1 MNEKT
6 FYSGR
11 EKMPE
16 TIFKAENIEKQYKK
30 VFSHKTLYA
39 LNGFDMEIHQGD
51 IYGFVGKNGAGK
63 TTLIRILAGL
73 VTPTKGEIELFGDRN
88 PKTLYIPRS
97 RINGIIETPAITPSL
112 TAWDNMEIRCI
123 QRGIKDKNCISKA
136 FEAVGLEK
144 ADVKEVKTKNFSL
157 GMKQR
162 LSIAMALVGNPE
174 FLFFDEPFNGL
185 DPVGIKGFSNL
196 IKMLNKERGITVLI
210 SSHQLDELKEIAT
223 CYGFI
228 HKGKMLEEISAEA
241 LEQKFN
247 RYMHLK
253 VDDTEAAENILR
265 EVVHA
270 TEIEIVSEDT
280 INLYE
285 KLNKGGEITRALIT
299 RGVTVEEMKVEGE
312 SLKKYYLS
320 LIKEYD
326 SQV

>member
-1 MNEKT
+1 
-6 FYSGR
+6 
-11 EKMPE
+11 MPE
-16 TIFKAENIEKQYKK
+16 IIFKAENVEKQYRK
-30 VFSHKTLYA
+30 VFNHKTLYA
-39 LNGFDMEIHQGD
+39 LDGINMEIHQGD

-73 VTPTKGEIELFGDRN
+73 VTPTKGGIELFGERN
-88 PKTLYIPRS
+88 PQTLYIPRS
-97 RINGIIETPAITPSL
+97 RINGIIETPAIAPGL

-136 FEAVGLEK
+136 FEAVGLRK
-144 ADVKEVKTKNFSL
+144 ADIKEVKTKNFSL

-185 DPVGIKGFSNL
+185 DPVGIKEFSNL
-196 IKMLNKERGITVLI
+196 IKRLNKERGITVLM

-228 HKGKMLEEISAEA
+228 HKGKMLEQISAED
-241 LEQKFN
+241 LEQKFK
-247 RYMHLK
+247 RYMRIR
-253 VDDTEAAENILR
+253 VDNVEAAEKILR
-265 EVVHA
+265 ETFHVTKVEA
-270 TEIEIVSEDT
+270 VSDNT

-285 KLNKGGEITRALIT
+285 QLNRGGEITKVLIM
-299 RGVTVEEMKVEGE
+299 GGITVEEMTLEGE

-320 LIKEYD
+320 LIKE
-326 SQV
+326 

>member
-1 MNEKT
+1 
-6 FYSGR
+6 
-11 EKMPE
+11 MPE
-16 TIFKAENIEKQYKK
+16 TIFRAENIEKQYKK
-30 VFSHKTLYA
+30 VFSHKTQYA
-39 LNGFDMEIHQGD
+39 LNGINMEIHQGD

-73 VTPTKGEIELFGDRN
+73 VTPTKGVIELFGERN

-97 RINGIIETPAITPSL
+97 RINGIIETPAIMPGL

-123 QRGIKDKNCISKA
+123 QRGIKDKSCISKA
-136 FEAVGLEK
+136 IEAVGL
-144 ADVKEVKTKNFSL
+144 KEAEIKGVKTKNFSL

-185 DPVGIKGFSNL
+185 DPVGIREFSNL
-196 IKMLNKERGITVLI
+196 IKRLNKERGITVLI

-228 HKGKMLEEISAEA
+228 NKGKMLEQISAED

-247 RYMHLK
+247 RYMRIR
-253 VDDTEAAENILR
+253 VDNVETAEKILR
-265 EVVHA
+265 ETFHA
-270 TEIEIVSEDT
+270 SKLEIASEHT

-285 KLNKGGEITRALIT
+285 QLNKGGEITKVLIMG
-299 RGVTVEEMKVEGE
+299 GVTVEEMTVEGE

-320 LIKEYD
+320 LIKE
-326 SQV
+326 

>member
-1 MNEKT
+1 
-6 FYSGR
+6 
-11 EKMPE
+11 MPE
-16 TIFKAENIEKQYKK
+16 TIFKAESIEKQYKK
-30 VFSHKTLYA
+30 VFGHKTLYA
-39 LNGFDMEIHQGD
+39 LNGLDLEIHQGD

-73 VTPTKGEIELFGDRN
+73 VTPTKGEIELFRERN

-97 RINGIIETPAITPSL
+97 RINGIIETPAITPNL

-123 QRGIKDKNCISKA
+123 QRGIKDKSCISKA
-136 FEAVGLEK
+136 FEAVGLKE
-144 ADVKEVKTKNFSL
+144 ADIKGIKTKNFSL

-162 LSIAMALVGNPE
+162 LSIATALVGNPE

-185 DPVGIKGFSNL
+185 DPVGIKDFSNL
-196 IKMLNKERGITVLI
+196 IKRLNKERGITVLI

-228 HKGKMLEEISAEA
+228 HKGKMLEQISADD

-247 RYMHLK
+247 RYMRIR
-253 VDDTEAAENILR
+253 VDNVEAAEKILR
-265 EVVHA
+265 KTFHA
-270 TEIEIVSEDT
+270 TKVKAVSDDT

-285 KLNKGGEITRALIT
+285 QLNRGGEITKVLIMG
-299 RGVTVEEMKVEGE
+299 GVTVEEMTVEGE

-320 LIKEYD
+320 LIKE
-326 SQV
+326 

>member
-1 MNEKT
+1 
-6 FYSGR
+6 
-11 EKMPE
+11 MPE
-16 TIFKAENIEKQYKK
+16 TIFKAENVEKQYRK
-30 VFSHKTLYA
+30 VFNHKTLYA
-39 LNGFDMEIHQGD
+39 LNGINMEIHQGD

-73 VTPTKGEIELFGDRN
+73 VTPTKGEIELFGERN

-97 RINGIIETPAITPSL
+97 RINGIIETPAITPGL

-136 FEAVGLEK
+136 FEAVGLKK
-144 ADVKEVKTKNFSL
+144 ADIKGVKTKNFSL

-185 DPVGIKGFSNL
+185 DPVGIKEFSNL
-196 IKMLNKERGITVLI
+196 IKRLNKERGITFLI

-228 HKGKMLEEISAEA
+228 HKGKMLEQISAED
-241 LEQKFN
+241 LEQKFK
-247 RYMHLK
+247 RYMRFR
-253 VDDTEAAENILR
+253 VDNVEAAEKILR
-265 EVVHA
+265 ETFHA
-270 TEIEIVSEDT
+270 TKVEIVSDNT

-285 KLNKGGEITRALIT
+285 QLNRGGEITKVLIMG
-299 RGVTVEEMKVEGE
+299 GVTVEEMTVEGE

-320 LIKEYD
+320 LIKE
-326 SQV
+326 